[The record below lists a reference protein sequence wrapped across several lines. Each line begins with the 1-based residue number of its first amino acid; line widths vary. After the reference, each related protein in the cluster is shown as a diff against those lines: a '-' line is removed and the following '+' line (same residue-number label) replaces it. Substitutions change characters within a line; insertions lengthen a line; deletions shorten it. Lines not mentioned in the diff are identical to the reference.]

1 MGKISGART
10 AAVPAL
16 IGLGLSST
24 TALAQIMA
32 ARPTSVEEIEVTA
45 KRLDT
50 ARQAIQPSLGAN
62 QFQFDQSA
70 LAKLPLGLDISFD
83 KVLLQAPGVTQD
95 SYGQIHIRNEH
106 GNVQYRLNGIT
117 LPEGTDGFGNVIDTA
132 IAEKVVVLTGALPA
146 QYGYRTAGVVNIDTQ
161 SGSLEP
167 ETEIGVRAGS
177 NDQREVSARTSGGD
191 EKFNYFLTARYLANN
206 LGVNNPTG
214 ASSAIHDDTEQVKT
228 FGYLSGIVTT
238 NLRASLIFGSFDG
251 RYQIPNVPGAAS
263 NYSYL
268 NQTSFDSSKLNQRQR
283 ESTRFGVAALQGS
296 WSEWEIQGAVFARS
310 SATKFTPDIA
320 GDIIFNGSA
329 DHTVAESTAGGVQLD
344 ALYRIADKHNLRGG
358 VFASV
363 ERTQTALNSLVL
375 PSDVFGNQLGTVPI
389 SIYDKAAKTGYLY
402 GVYLQDEWSLTDKLT
417 LNYGLRFDG
426 VDAYTKETQL
436 SPRINLNYEA
446 DELTSLHAGFARNFT
461 PPPQELVAGRTL
473 AQYANTVKASEVT
486 QNDPVR
492 AERENY
498 YDVGITRKLFG
509 VATLGLDGYY
519 KRKKNL
525 LDEGQ
530 FGESLINSPFN
541 YQTGKVY
548 GVEAST
554 TLELGAF
561 SAYANG
567 AYGHETGRNI
577 ISSQFF
583 FGRDELD
590 YIAHHFISTDH
601 SQTWTASGGFA
612 YRIEH
617 ALGLATFSADM
628 VYGSGLRKAPDQGSL
643 PPNGAH
649 LPAYTQVD
657 LGISNN
663 FSGAGWLTGTT
674 VSLDAVNLLDK
685 VYRLRDGTG
694 VGVGAPQFGPR
705 RAISIGISRRF

>member
-1 MGKISGART
+1 MAKNSGAW
-10 AAVPAL
+10 AAAAPV
-16 IGLGLSST
+16 IFGLGLTST

-70 LAKLPLGLDISFD
+70 LTKLPLGLDLSFD

-161 SGSLEP
+161 SGHVEP
-167 ETEIGVRAGS
+167 ETELGLRAGS
-177 NDQREVSARTSGGD
+177 NDHREVSARTSGGD
-191 EKFNYFLTARYLANN
+191 DTFNYFLTARYLTNN

-214 ASSAIHDDTEQVKT
+214 ASNALHDDTEQVKT
-228 FGYLSGIVTT
+228 FGYLSGILSSNV
-238 NLRASLIFGSFDG
+238 RASLIFGSFDG
-251 RYQIPNVPGAAS
+251 RYQIPNVADAAPA
-263 NYSYL
+263 YTYL
-268 NQTSFDSSKLNQRQR
+268 NQSSFDSTKLNQRQR
-283 ESTRFGVAALQGS
+283 EATRFGVAALQGS
-296 WSEWEIQGAVFARS
+296 WTSWDIQGAVFARTS
-310 SATKFTPDIA
+310 TTKFTPDIA

-329 DHTVAESTAGGVQLD
+329 DHTLSDAMAGGAQID
-344 ALYRIADKHNLRGG
+344 ALYRLTSTHNLRGG
-358 VFASV
+358 IFASA
-363 ERTQTALNSLVL
+363 ERTQTTLNSLVL
-375 PSDVFGNQLGTVPI
+375 PADESGSQTSSIPI
-389 SIYDKAAKTGYLY
+389 AIYDKAAKTGYLY
-402 GVYLQDEWSLTDKLT
+402 GLYLQDEWSITDRLT
-417 LNYGLRFDG
+417 LNYGLRYDG

-436 SPRINLNYEA
+436 SPRINLNFEA
-446 DELTSLHAGFARNFT
+446 NELTSIHLGFARNFT

-473 AQYANTVKASEVT
+473 SKFANTVRATEVI

-498 YDVGITRKLFG
+498 YDIGITRKMFG
-509 VATLGLDGYY
+509 FATLGIDGYY
-519 KRKKNL
+519 KDKKNL

-530 FGESLINSPFN
+530 FGESLVNSPFN
-541 YQTGKVY
+541 YQKGKVY
-548 GVEAST
+548 GVEASA

-577 ISSQFF
+577 ISSQYFF
-583 FGRDELD
+583 ASNELD
-590 YIAHHFISTDH
+590 YIANHFISTDH
-601 SQTWTASGGFA
+601 SQTWTASGGLA

-617 ALGLATFSADM
+617 GLGLATLSADI
-628 VYGSGLRKAPDQGSL
+628 VYGSGLRKGPDQGDL

-649 LPAYTQVD
+649 LPAYQQVD

-663 FSGAGWLTGTT
+663 FSGRTWLNGTT
-674 VSLDAVNLLDK
+674 VSLDVVNLLDQ

-705 RAISIGISRRF
+705 RAISIGINRRF